1 MCKYLC
7 LDEADRMIG
16 EPAFEEEVR
25 RPILTTCKLAAC
37 DVTTTACYLLLAVE
51 RNYPLLATYYLLRT
65 THDSPPATH
74 HPLLTTR
81 YLPPATYQVRNVM
94 DYFTKQR
101 QTLLFS
107 ATMPN
112 KIQNFARSALVRP
125 VRANAR

>member
-1 MCKYLC
+1 MAVALTRDLSRFSLDVCKYLC

-65 THDSPPATH
+65 THHSSPATHHPRLTTRYSPPATY

-81 YLPPATYQVRNVM
+81 YLPGA
-94 DYFTKQR
+94 
-101 QTLLFS
+101 
-107 ATMPN
+107 
-112 KIQNFARSALVRP
+112 
-125 VRANAR
+125 